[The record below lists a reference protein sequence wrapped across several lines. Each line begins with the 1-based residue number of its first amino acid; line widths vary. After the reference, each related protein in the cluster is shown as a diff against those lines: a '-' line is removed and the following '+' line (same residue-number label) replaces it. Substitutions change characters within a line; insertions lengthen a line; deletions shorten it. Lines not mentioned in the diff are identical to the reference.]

1 MSFVQYTS
9 YHGIIN
15 TARTNAS
22 PNRKQGEG
30 SLWLSEGSSG
40 VLSLLMRR
48 FVEAKQ
54 SGGGGGG
61 AGEQEEQESRRR
73 RSGWRCV
80 VLLAARR
87 GIFALGRC
95 AYVHVIM

>member
-54 SGGGGGG
+54 SGGGGG

-80 VLLAARR
+80 ALLAARR

-95 AYVHVIM
+95 AYVLVIM